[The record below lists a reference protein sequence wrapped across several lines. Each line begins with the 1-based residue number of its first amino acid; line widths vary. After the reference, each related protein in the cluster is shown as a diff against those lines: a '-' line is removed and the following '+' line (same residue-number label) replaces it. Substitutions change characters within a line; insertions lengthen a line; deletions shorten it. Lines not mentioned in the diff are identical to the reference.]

1 MYIPIHTY
9 THMSIYPIPISHAG
23 LINGSFNVSD
33 FKTSPAVS
41 SATKL
46 YNDGRYLRVAG
57 TVSSSALT
65 SFTNGVNI
73 SGVLS
78 LGNSGMTVSGKVSTA
93 LLTVSTDA
101 SFNTVNASGLS
112 TLVSVR
118 ATTIGCNSIATTSID
133 ASGSIQSLQASD
145 SLNTSQV
152 FATNMTFDYTAGM
165 VYYLSTSNIT
175 QSQIFFANIPTTPK
189 KSYIFTFILKPSTA
203 SNAWYLKPSGNYV
216 RVNGGYATVSG
227 IGSGSTGSVVLPST
241 YTYIIQQRTIFSIGD
256 TVDTPVY
263 FAVSSVSAY

>member
-1 MYIPIHTY
+1 MYIPHTY
-9 THMSIYPIPISHAG
+9 LLTHMSIYPVPISHAG

-65 SFTNGVNI
+65 SFINGVNI
-73 SGVLS
+73 TGMLS
-78 LGNSGMTVSGKVSTA
+78 LGNSGMTVSGKISTT

-101 SFNTVNASGLS
+101 SFNTINASGLS
-112 TLVSVR
+112 TLSTIH
-118 ATTIGCNSIATTSID
+118 ALTIGCNSIATTSID
-133 ASGSIQSLQASD
+133 ASGSIQSLQSSD

-152 FATNMTFDYTAGM
+152 FAVNMTFDYTAGM
-165 VYYLSTSNIT
+165 VYYLPTSNLT
-175 QSQIFFANIPTTPK
+175 QSQIFFTNIPGTPN

-203 SNAWYLKPSGNYV
+203 SNPWYLKPSGNHV
-216 RVNGGYATVSG
+216 RVNGGYGTLSG
-227 IGSGSTGSVVLPST
+227 LQSGQVILPTS
-241 YTYIIQQRTIFSIGD
+241 YTYLIQQITIFSIG
-256 TVDTPVY
+256 TLDTPVF
-263 FAVSSVSAY
+263 FAVSSVSSY

>member
-1 MYIPIHTY
+1 
-9 THMSIYPIPISHAG
+9 MSIYPVPISHSG
-23 LINGSFNVSD
+23 LVNGSFNVSD
-33 FKTSPAVS
+33 YKTSPAVS

-78 LGNSGMTVSGKVSTA
+78 LGNSGMTVSGKISTSLLSVS
-93 LLTVSTDA
+93 SDA
-101 SFNTVNASGLS
+101 SFNTINASGIS
-112 TLVSVR
+112 TLASVR
-118 ATTIGCNSIATTSID
+118 ATILGCNSIATTSID

-145 SLNTSQV
+145 SLNTSQT
-152 FATNMTFDYTAGM
+152 FATNMTFDFSAGM
-165 VYYLSTSNIT
+165 VYYLPTSSIT
-175 QSQIFFANIPTTPK
+175 LSQIFFTNIPTTPK
-189 KSYIFTFILKPSTA
+189 KSYIFTFIMKPSTA
-203 SNAWYLKPSGNYV
+203 SNPWYLKTSTNYV

-227 IGSGSTGSVVLPST
+227 IGSGSGSVVLPSS
-241 YTYIIQQRTIFSIGD
+241 YTYIVQQITIFSIGD

-263 FAVSSVSAY
+263 FALSSVSAY

>member
-9 THMSIYPIPISHAG
+9 THMSIYPVPISHAG

-41 SATKL
+41 SAVKKF
-46 YNDGRYLRVAG
+46 NDGRYLRNSG

-78 LGNSGMTVSGKVSTA
+78 LANNMTVSAKVSTS
-93 LLTVSTDA
+93 LLNVSSDA
-101 SFNTVNASGLS
+101 SFNTINASGLS
-112 TLVSVR
+112 TLSTLH

-152 FATNMTFDYTAGM
+152 FAINMTFDYTSGM
-165 VYYLSTSNIT
+165 VYYLPTSNLT
-175 QSQIFFANIPTTPK
+175 QSQIFFTNIPTTPK
-189 KSYIFTFILKPSTA
+189 RSYIFTFVLKPSTA
-203 SNAWYLKPSGNYV
+203 SNPWYLKPSGNYV
-216 RVNGGYATVSG
+216 RVNGGYGTLSG
-227 IGSGSTGSVVLPST
+227 LASGQVILPTS
-241 YTYIIQQRTIFSIGD
+241 YTYLVQQITIFSIGD
-256 TVDTPVY
+256 TIETPVF
-263 FAVSSVSAY
+263 FAVSSVSSY